1 MPHLIKSRLNDMGI
15 ILPRPPKPIGNYLP
29 GVVVGNLLFT
39 SGTLGTKP
47 DENDND
53 VLPYVGKL
61 GSDLTIEEGYA
72 SARLMA
78 INHLAMMKA
87 VLGDLDR
94 VKRIVKMIGYVSCAP
109 GFTEPHLV
117 LNGVSDLFVALWG
130 EENGKHARAA
140 LTQHELGLNA
150 PIEADITVELHG

>member
-1 MPHLIKSRLNDMGI
+1 MPHLIEARLKDMGI
-15 ILPRPPKPIGNYLP
+15 ILPRPPKPIGNYVP

-39 SGTLGTKP
+39 SGTLGTRP

-109 GFTEPHLV
+109 GFTEPHHV

-130 EENGKHARAA
+130 EENGRHARAA

-150 PIEADITVELHG
+150 PIEADIIVELHG

>member
-1 MPHLIKSRLNDMGI
+1 MAHDTERRLNEMGI
-15 ILPRPPKPIGNYLP
+15 ILPRRPKPIGNYVP
-29 GVVVGNLLFT
+29 GVVVGNMLYT

-47 DENDND
+47 DENDDD
-53 VLPYVGKL
+53 VLPYVGRV

-94 VKRIVKMIGYVSCAP
+94 VKRIVKMIGYVACAP
-109 GFTEPHLV
+109 DFHEPHKV

-130 EENGKHARAA
+130 EENGRHARAA
-140 LTQHELGLNA
+140 LTQHVLGLNA
-150 PIEADITVELHG
+150 PVEADITVELHA

>member
-1 MPHLIKSRLNDMGI
+1 MPHLIETRLNDMGI

-39 SGTLGTKP
+39 SGTLGTRP

-130 EENGKHARAA
+130 PENGKHARAA

-150 PIEADITVELHG
+150 PIEADITVELHA

>member
-1 MPHLIKSRLNDMGI
+1 MPHLIETRLNDMGI
-15 ILPRPPKPIGNYLP
+15 ILPRPPKPIGNYVP
-29 GVVVGNLLFT
+29 GVVVGTLLFT

-47 DENDND
+47 DENDDD
-53 VLPYVGKL
+53 VLPYVGKI

-109 GFTEPHLV
+109 DFTEPHKV

-130 EENGKHARAA
+130 EENGRHARAA
-140 LTQHELGLNA
+140 LTQHVLGLNA

>member
-1 MPHLIKSRLNDMGI
+1 MPHLIETRLNDMGI

-39 SGTLGTKP
+39 SGTLGTRP

-117 LNGVSDLFVALWG
+117 LNGVSDLFVTLWG
-130 EENGKHARAA
+130 PENGKHARAA

-150 PIEADITVELHG
+150 PIEADITVELHA